1 VTKVFH
7 GQIPHEVAEISM
19 NTKFGQT
26 QQQIGDAYGDFG
38 HDTCRVR
45 NAVDIPIVGGKTVG
59 TFFSFERLADNRE
72 HIAIGLG
79 PWRKLKG
86 MPLVRLHSECMTGDV
101 FASQRCDCG
110 QQLAEAIGRISEEGG
125 FLIYLRQ
132 EGRGIGLYNKL
143 ESYRLQLDG
152 VDTYAANRAL
162 GFEDDLRNYK
172 VAAQM
177 LIALGHDKV
186 RILTNNPSKVEQ
198 LRAYGITVA
207 ERLGTGVYTNP
218 NNRSYLTTKMVLG
231 AHKIDFE
238 E

>member
-1 VTKVFH
+1 
-7 GQIPHEVAEISM
+7 M
-19 NTKFGQT
+19 NTKFGKT
-26 QQQIGDAYGDFG
+26 QQQAEGTYDGFALDG
-38 HDTCRVR
+38 CSVR
-45 NAVDIPIVGGKTVG
+45 NAVDIPIMGGSTVG
-59 TFFSFERLADNRE
+59 TFFSFEGLADGSE

-79 PWRKLKG
+79 PWRTPKG
-86 MPLVRLHSECMTGDV
+86 MPLIRIHSECMTGDV

-110 QQLAEAIGRISEEGG
+110 QQLAEAIERISADGG

-143 ESYRLQLDG
+143 ESYRLQLEG

-162 GFEDDLRNYK
+162 GFADDLRNYK

-177 LIALGHDKV
+177 LLALGHDKV
-186 RILTNNPSKVEQ
+186 RILTNNPRKVEQ
-198 LRAYGITVA
+198 LVSYGISVA
-207 ERLGTGVYTNP
+207 ERLGTGIYTNP

-231 AHKIDFE
+231 SHKIDLE